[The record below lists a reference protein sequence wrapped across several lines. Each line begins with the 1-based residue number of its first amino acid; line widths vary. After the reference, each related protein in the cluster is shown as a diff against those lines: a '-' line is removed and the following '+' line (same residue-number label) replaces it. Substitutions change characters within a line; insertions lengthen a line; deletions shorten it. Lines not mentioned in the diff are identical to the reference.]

1 MFNITNPIILRNII
15 ATFKYYNAWYQE
27 NTLEFFIILLT
38 LTFYLENVKK
48 ENLQYN
54 MNSHKF

>member
-1 MFNITNPIILRNII
+1 MFNITNPIILRNIRV
-15 ATFKYYNAWYQE
+15 TFKYYNAWYQE

-38 LTFYLENVKK
+38 PTFYLENVKK

-54 MNSHKF
+54 MNNHKF